1 METIKFQEL
10 NVEEQL
16 STEGGIFIGSV
27 FPIIIAI
34 AIAEKLVEVLS

>member
-16 STEGGIFIGSV
+16 NIEGGIIV
-27 FPIIIAI
+27 TYPLPIITIF
-34 AIAEKLVEVLS
+34 VEIVIKSLL